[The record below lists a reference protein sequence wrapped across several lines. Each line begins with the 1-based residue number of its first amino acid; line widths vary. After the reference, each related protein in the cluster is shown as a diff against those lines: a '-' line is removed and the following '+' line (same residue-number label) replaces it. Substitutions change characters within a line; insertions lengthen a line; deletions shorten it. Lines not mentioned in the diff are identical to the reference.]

1 MMLLRVQRSGRTRI
15 RATTRSG
22 SASVKVTPFNSANG
36 IFIDWIFSSAV
47 FCGPVMDSPLV
58 FPTIRSENG
67 LAKLGPDNSGR
78 VNSGQV
84 NSGQVNPTQV
94 DSTQVNST
102 QVNQAMTSEVMVRIR
117 APTWLGT
124 MRRGSFLV
132 RPFPRHTIPR

>member
-67 LAKLGPDNSGR
+67 LAKQLGPSELGPSKSDPSRFDPSKSGNDLR
-78 VNSGQV
+78 GN
-84 NSGQVNPTQV
+84 
-94 DSTQVNST
+94 
-102 QVNQAMTSEVMVRIR
+102 
-117 APTWLGT
+117 GT
-124 MRRGSFLV
+124 HSRTYLAR
-132 RPFPRHTIPR
+132 